1 MHNTEYK
8 TGDPRTHFFLLYIEE
23 EKIRPMHICCWARII
38 SLSPS
43 KRIFLK
49 LTRHPKA
56 EKELFLEQISL
67 SDLRLDT
74 FELN

>member
-23 EKIRPMHICCWARII
+23 EKIRPMHICSWARII
-38 SLSPS
+38 SLTPS

-49 LTRHPKA
+49 TYQASKSPKGI
-56 EKELFLEQISL
+56 ISRTNL
-67 SDLRLDT
+67 VER
-74 FELN
+74 FKIGYF